1 MNPDVLVEHFGTLVV
16 FLPLFV
22 GSVFGLVL
30 SGWGLARRLAMRRFV
45 ATPARLGAVR
55 AEQRVHKGFLTRRE
69 HVVDLLVEYD
79 YEFGQMTYR
88 AKVEREAATGRRAE
102 PVPEEVMD
110 EAVAAMR
117 AAMGSGVFTVWVD
130 PKRPELSVLEQPEAR
145 REMVAVAIFAV
156 LAGVFGA
163 LTASLIL

>member
-1 MNPDVLVEHFGTLVV
+1 MNPGALAEHFGTLIV
-16 FLPLFV
+16 FFPLFA
-22 GSVFGLVL
+22 GSVFGLAL
-30 SGWGLARRLAMRRFV
+30 SVWGLARRLAMRRWV
-45 ATPARLGAVR
+45 AVPALLGEIR

-69 HVVDLLVEYD
+69 HLVDLLVEYD

-88 AKVEREAATGRRAE
+88 AKVEREAATGRRTA

-117 AAMGSGVFTVWVD
+117 ASMGRGVFTVWVD
-130 PKRPELSVLEQPEAR
+130 PKHPEVSVLEKPETR
-145 REMVAVAIFAV
+145 REMVAVAVFAV

-163 LTASLIL
+163 LTANLLF